1 MKQPRKITSLSTPQL
16 QAHIRAA
23 SQDSLNVVFSAHVQK
38 RMRERK
44 ITMPCVLA
52 TLRNGS
58 IRRRPEPNTNFGT
71 LECRMELYTT
81 GHNIGVVVALS
92 DDDPAMVVVTAM
104 HI

>member
-1 MKQPRKITSLSTPQL
+1 MKLPRKVTSLSTSQL

-23 SQDSLNVVFSAHVQK
+23 SQDSINVAFSVHVQK

-52 TLRNGS
+52 TLRNGI
-58 IRRRPEPNTNFGT
+58 IRRRPEPNAQFGT
-71 LECRMELYTT
+71 LECRMEYYTT
-81 GHNIGVVVALS
+81 GHNIGVIVAVS
-92 DDDPAMVVVTAM
+92 DDDPTMVVVTAM